1 MKKTSYKVA
10 LGGVIASLALFCM
23 FCTSLAPF
31 LTYAAPMFA
40 GTLMIIMVVEISYSW
55 AFLTYAAISVLSL
68 FITPDKEAAMLFI
81 FLLGYYPIMKALIE
95 KIRKPVVEWLIKF
108 VLFNASTIS
117 CYWLIINLFNMQ
129 EVFDSLNDFGRY
141 SIPIFIG
148 AANIVFVIYDLFL
161 NTMALSY
168 VNWFRPKFLRKINK

>member
-1 MKKTSYKVA
+1 MKKTRYKVA

-81 FLLGYYPIMKALIE
+81 FLLGYYPIFAAPMKIGIE
-95 KIRKPVVEWLIKF
+95 YLPKSLRLSKTSCILKRFI
-108 VLFNASTIS
+108 IS
-117 CYWLIINLFNMQ
+117 Q
-129 EVFDSLNDFGRY
+129 
-141 SIPIFIG
+141 
-148 AANIVFVIYDLFL
+148 
-161 NTMALSY
+161 
-168 VNWFRPKFLRKINK
+168 